1 MERTK
6 TTGFV
11 EKNQSEHKRKKFKVR
26 VPKQKRGIMTRE
38 RILEA
43 AEKLFSEKG
52 YHSTNSKEIVSL
64 AGVSIGS
71 FYSYFKDKKTV
82 FFSVLKRYNQRVLE
96 RVTIPPN
103 GKAYQWKS
111 ARKLLDYLLKNAL
124 AAHDFSPQ
132 FHREA
137 MAMRYSDLEVEA
149 FYNKEE
155 EQMIQYMEALFGMFK
170 NEIRV
175 KDTRAAALVIHM
187 AMEEVVH
194 SIKIF
199 GAKIPE
205 KRLLTE
211 LGEMI
216 SRYLFIPK

>member
-1 MERTK
+1 M
-6 TTGFV
+6 
-11 EKNQSEHKRKKFKVR
+11 EKNQSDNQWGKPKVR
-26 VPKQKRGIMTRE
+26 IPKQKRGLMTRE

-52 YHSTNSKEIVSL
+52 YHSTNSKEIVAE

-71 FYSYFKDKKTV
+71 FYSYFRDKKAV
-82 FFSVLKRYNQRVLE
+82 FFAVLRRYNQRVLE
-96 RVTIPPN
+96 RVSTPPE
-103 GKAYQWKS
+103 GKGRQWKS
-111 ARKLLDYLLKNAL
+111 ARMLLDHLLKNAL

-137 MAMRYSDLEVEA
+137 TAMRYSDSEVEA
-149 FYNKEE
+149 FFDNEE
-155 EQMIQYMEALFGMFK
+155 EQMILYMESLFGMFK
-170 NEIRV
+170 DEIRV

-199 GAKIPE
+199 GVKISE
-205 KRLLTE
+205 KRLLKE

-216 SRYLFIPK
+216 SRYLFVQK